1 MKINEKDI
9 KYMVNECVKHIIKES
24 IDKDL
29 YKNLAEQI
37 ISSFDDGNFNEDV
50 FEVDGIAYRF
60 DIKVETE
67 EREFKTGVEFMGDE
81 EKYYRTEWYI
91 KSIFFDD
98 AYNEDGEKIDVQ
110 IDGDILKKF
119 IDIIRKNNNYI

>member
-29 YKNLAEQI
+29 YMNIAEQI
-37 ISSFDDGNFNEDV
+37 ISLFDQGEFNIDEI
-50 FEVDGIAYRF
+50 EVDGITYLF

-67 EREFKTGVEFMGDE
+67 EHEVETGVNFMGDK
-81 EKYYRTEWYI
+81 EKYYKTDWFI
-91 KSIFFDD
+91 KAIRFNGAFKGK
-98 AYNEDGEKIDVQ
+98 AYLN
-110 IDGDILKKF
+110 
-119 IDIIRKNNNYI
+119 

>member
-1 MKINEKDI
+1 MNINEKDI

-29 YKNLAEQI
+29 YQNLAEQI
-37 ISSFDDGNFNEDV
+37 ISSFDDGNFNEDI

-67 EREFKTGVEFMGDE
+67 EREFKTGIEFMGYE
-81 EKYYRTEWYI
+81 EKYLEIDWYI
-91 KSIFFDD
+91 KAIYFNGAFTK
-98 AYNEDGEKIDVQ
+98 DGEEVDVR

-119 IDIIRKNNNYI
+119 IDIMQK